1 MGPDTRCRLVREP
14 QARPFPAQQHQE
26 SGLLRL
32 ASQTLGDVLQA
43 NEAPQHDTH
52 VLAVLIVGEGPTS
65 SSNVSV
71 CGYVD
76 FGQSL
81 PSLPHHVI
89 YVYQASFSETLPTHA
104 ICIVLVV
111 MMNGEVPTP
120 IQHLMCL

>member
-1 MGPDTRCRLVREP
+1 M
-14 QARPFPAQQHQE
+14 
-26 SGLLRL
+26 
-32 ASQTLGDVLQA
+32 LGDVLQA
-43 NEAPQHDTH
+43 NEAPQHDTS
-52 VLAVLIVGEGPTS
+52 VLAVWIVVEGRTS

-104 ICIVLVV
+104 IYVVLVV

-120 IQHLMCL
+120 IQQFMCL